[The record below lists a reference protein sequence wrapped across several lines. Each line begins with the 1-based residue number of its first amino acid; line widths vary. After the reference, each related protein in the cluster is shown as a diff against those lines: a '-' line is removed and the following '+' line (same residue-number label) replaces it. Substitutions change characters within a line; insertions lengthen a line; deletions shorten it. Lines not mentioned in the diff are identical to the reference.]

1 MTIPRALPFALL
13 ATLTASVP
21 KISEEDYAGMPEAFA
36 TYTRANLA
44 WRAVEE
50 PMTYDEGF
58 HISEAQ
64 VDAVFTFLDM
74 EPNFDAATEKDLG
87 MDMNPQFKWAHKPK
101 IVLAMVMYFRNKEI
115 DGDRDP
121 LAQRIIQ
128 PEAFETVL
136 DTILS
141 VHAECDAKE
150 WPAALA
156 EELEDFCVSLCD
168 NMGRI
173 VENVLAFSKPKRDGL
188 TGLEVLLRL
197 RRDDVIKVYERSLL
211 IQEDR
216 EAAAGSLGLIR
227 GALHLPLDPSPGDL
241 EAIAKE
247 LGPAGAKLLKEIL
260 EEDAADAAPD
270 L

>member
-1 MTIPRALPFALL
+1 
-13 ATLTASVP
+13 
-21 KISEEDYAGMPEAFA
+21 MPEAFA

-58 HISEAQ
+58 HISEAE
-64 VDAVFTFLDM
+64 VDAVFRFLDM

-156 EELEDFCVSLCD
+156 EELDDFCVSLCD

-173 VENVLAFSKPKRDGL
+173 VENVLAFKPRDGL
-188 TGLEVLLRL
+188 TGLEALLRL
-197 RRDDVIKVYERSLL
+197 RRDDIIKVYERSLL

-227 GALHLPLDPSPGDL
+227 GALSLPLDPSPGDL
-241 EAIAKE
+241 EAIAEE
-247 LGPAGAKLLKEIL
+247 LGPAGAKLLKEIY
-260 EEDAADAAPD
+260 EEEAAAAAPD